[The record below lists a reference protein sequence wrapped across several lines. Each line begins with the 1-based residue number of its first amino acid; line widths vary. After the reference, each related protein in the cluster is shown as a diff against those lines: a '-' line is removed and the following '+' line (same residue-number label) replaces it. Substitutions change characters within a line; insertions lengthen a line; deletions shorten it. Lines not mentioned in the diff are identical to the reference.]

1 MKDAQATITEQLDVA
16 KDLLDQRRLD
26 IESTLRLLE
35 ALPDDIGDAAR
46 SSVDQALQTAA
57 AAAERDSRYEALAR
71 FALARVVVMLEKHVA
86 QGAWDGASD
95 RHVRCLWCRR
105 IGRDT
110 PADELNAT
118 SVTAPSGRELASFHQ
133 ERQGLEPNQI
143 IASTS

>member
-1 MKDAQATITEQLDVA
+1 MKYAQATITEQLDVA

-57 AAAERDSRYEALAR
+57 AAERDSRYEALAR

-86 QGAWDGASD
+86 QAHGTERRTVTSD
-95 RHVRCLWCRR
+95 AYGVV
-105 IGRDT
+105 G
-110 PADELNAT
+110 
-118 SVTAPSGRELASFHQ
+118 
-133 ERQGLEPNQI
+133 
-143 IASTS
+143 

>member
-46 SSVDQALQTAA
+46 SSVDQALQTDA

-86 QGAWDGASD
+86 QAHGTERRTVTSD
-95 RHVRCLWCRR
+95 AYGVV
-105 IGRDT
+105 G
-110 PADELNAT
+110 
-118 SVTAPSGRELASFHQ
+118 
-133 ERQGLEPNQI
+133 
-143 IASTS
+143 